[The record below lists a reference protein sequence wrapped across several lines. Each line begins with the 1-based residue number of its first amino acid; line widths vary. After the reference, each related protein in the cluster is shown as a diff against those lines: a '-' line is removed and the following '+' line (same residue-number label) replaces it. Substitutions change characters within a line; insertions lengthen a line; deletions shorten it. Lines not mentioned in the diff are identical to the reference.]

1 MSNSANRFIT
11 ALSAVMSL
19 PELRFNED
27 LVCCVSSPGEL
38 NIQMEWVPQLGRL
51 MVLAPV
57 GHIGDDPKLARTLLA
72 ANFLFAGTR
81 GESLSLE
88 DGTDRVFLCAGIDLD
103 EVSTEHAIDVV
114 TRFVDT
120 ARQWIGYL
128 SGSAPAPTPSGNVS
142 FIRV

>member
-38 NIQMEWVPQLGRL
+38 NIQMEWVPQMGRL

-57 GHIGDDPKLARTLLA
+57 GHLGSDAELPRTLLK

-81 GESLSLE
+81 GEALSLE
-88 DGTDRVFLCAGIDLD
+88 DGTDRVFLCTGIDLD
-103 EVSTEHAIDVV
+103 EMPTAHAIELF

-128 SGSAPAPTPSGNVS
+128 SGSTSAPPHPSLA
-142 FIRV
+142 IRV